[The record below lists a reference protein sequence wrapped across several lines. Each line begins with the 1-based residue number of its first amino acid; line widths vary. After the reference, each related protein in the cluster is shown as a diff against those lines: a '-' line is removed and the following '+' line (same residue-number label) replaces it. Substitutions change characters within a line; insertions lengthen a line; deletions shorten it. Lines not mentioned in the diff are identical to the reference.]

1 MAEHKVTKFEGVYD
15 PDMNTELYLLAEEEI
30 TEAQYEAIKA
40 AYGVIGPDFQ
50 IIIKD
55 AKYYLKGDDDIEV
68 IKATVNS
75 LIIDK
80 GGEAVFTDDSNDSG
94 GSDDDSG
101 ESGDDSGES
110 GETTDE

>member
-15 PDMNTELYLLAEEEI
+15 PDMNNELYLLAEEEI
-30 TEAQYEAIKA
+30 TEEQYEAIKA

-55 AKYYLKGDDDIEV
+55 GGYYLKGDNDIAV
-68 IKATVNS
+68 IKDTVNS
-75 LIIDK
+75 LVIEK

-110 GETTDE
+110 GETTGE